1 MAFDLSD
8 IWKKGEEYLSSA
20 KNNVWNFLKN
30 LSNTNPNVV
39 EYQQKIPASVA
50 FSDKGKIQ
58 VITIKNKDDE
68 YGGGE
73 QVSKIMQVISYYFN
87 DVSANKN
94 VYSIPFKTL
103 VDASNIKVT
112 NSVNISSKFY
122 KLYTDNKSL
131 GEICEF
137 FLDIS
142 FKNTNLK
149 DKISS
154 NVTSIK
160 LYTDYKDV
168 LNYGVVKILLEY
180 KYNNNTIT
188 PNLQQTFK
196 DNLFFNAIFSNT
208 LDISKFLSE
217 INNYQDFYKNVQ
229 NAINSEEYK
238 KVFKSD
244 VEKNE
249 IDEYFILKAQQNIKD
264 AISKDNTI
272 KNGSLKYIL
281 LLVDNI
287 TKNIPFMGYLNNLK
301 NVSLKDIVVFYK
313 KLNVE
318 NNSNF
323 DSLNKIYIL
332 FSSELD
338 KYFSNMMNTN
348 GNISVE
354 VRNVYNSMIWN
365 VFFHIYCLDIINE
378 FVLSII
384 NDSQYNEINKDV
396 ILSLD
401 KNKTSLTNITEI
413 QKTINT
419 YKTIK
424 KENLIN
430 VSGVLDDVTK
440 NEILKLKKILYL
452 PYNDFPDE
460 VFVKTLQDYIVKIID
475 L

>member
-39 EYQQKIPASVA
+39 EYQQEIPASVA

-272 KNGSLKYIL
+272 KNSSLKYIL

-287 TKNIPFMGYLNNLK
+287 TKNIPFMGYLN
-301 NVSLKDIVVFYK
+301 
-313 KLNVE
+313 
-318 NNSNF
+318 
-323 DSLNKIYIL
+323 IL
-332 FSSELD
+332 
-338 KYFSNMMNTN
+338 
-348 GNISVE
+348 
-354 VRNVYNSMIWN
+354 
-365 VFFHIYCLDIINE
+365 
-378 FVLSII
+378 
-384 NDSQYNEINKDV
+384 
-396 ILSLD
+396 
-401 KNKTSLTNITEI
+401 
-413 QKTINT
+413 
-419 YKTIK
+419 
-424 KENLIN
+424 
-430 VSGVLDDVTK
+430 
-440 NEILKLKKILYL
+440 
-452 PYNDFPDE
+452 
-460 VFVKTLQDYIVKIID
+460 
-475 L
+475 

>member
-39 EYQQKIPASVA
+39 EYQQEIPASVA